1 MFSQRASGALAKANL
16 KTKKHMSGIFI
27 SYRRDDSAPYA
38 GRLCDRLGAVF
49 GAEQVFMDVDDIPP
63 GADFSA
69 HIGAKIG
76 GCDALLAVIG
86 KQWLTARNAED
97 QLRLSDPDDLVSR
110 EIALAL
116 QRGVVVIPVLV
127 EGAGMPK
134 AAELRGDLKPLAQ
147 RNAVTLSD
155 QNFHGDVAK
164 LIKALELL
172 PGLRKQVSRTKDD
185 WKSDMRQRLRRRLV
199 WKIPLIIVL
208 VGFAVWWQWRQQA
221 TNNPAPGVTTDNSSI
236 AAKLTGRWRGT
247 VTYPWGAKYQEEFF
261 FTPEGNTLFG
271 TASFIG
277 IKRGIEEGRIAGEMI
292 TFKVRFEETSSG
304 STRIGTNRY
313 EGQLEGDMLVLKFF
327 DEAGSPPVEIKLT
340 RVNDAA
346 NHP

>member
-1 MFSQRASGALAKANL
+1 
-16 KTKKHMSGIFI
+16 MSGIFI

-69 HIGAKIG
+69 HIRAKIG

-116 QRGVVVIPVLV
+116 QRRVVVIPVLV

-134 AAELRGDLKPLAQ
+134 AAELRSDLKPLAQ
-147 RNAVTLSD
+147 RNGVTLSD
-155 QNFHGDVAK
+155 ENFHADVAK
-164 LIKALELL
+164 LIKALEVL

-185 WKSDMRQRLRRRLV
+185 WKSHMRQRLRRRLV

-221 TNNPAPGVTTDNSSI
+221 TNSSAPKVTMGNSSI

-277 IKRGIEEGRIAGEMI
+277 IKRGIEEGRIAGEII

-313 EGQLEGDMLVLKFF
+313 EGQLEGDMPLLKFF

-340 RVNDAA
+340 RVSDAA
-346 NHP
+346 NPAMSPRSP